1 MKFLLKFI
9 IIAAAAWSGYWF
21 VGERASRAGFEAWFA
36 QQRSRGMTAQY
47 SDFALQGFP
56 NRFDA
61 GFSDI
66 SLADPR
72 RGIAWNAPFFQI
84 LALSYKPNHLIA
96 VWPHRQTL
104 TTPEGVFEIASE
116 DMRASL
122 KLEADT
128 RLGLKEAIMTV
139 ARLVVTPTRQEIE
152 PTLVEK
158 LTLAVAHVA
167 DTKADTNAGYR
178 LGLEADGITPAAT
191 LVAQIDPERTLP
203 KQLSEIS
210 ADITVRFD
218 RPWDRLALEGTLPQ
232 PRQIEITKV
241 AAKWGRLRL
250 LASGTLAVDASG
262 IVTGEISIQARGWRD
277 MIALAVSTKVLSE
290 GMASTAEQA
299 LGLMAQS
306 AEDAEAVDIPLRFDQ
321 GLIFLGPVPLGPAPV
336 LLLR

>member
-21 VGERASRAGFEAWFA
+21 VGAKGSRAGFEAWFA
-36 QQRSRGMTAQY
+36 QQRSQGMIAEY

-66 SLADPR
+66 TLADPR
-72 RGIAWNAPFFQI
+72 RGFAWTAPFFQI

-96 VWPHRQTL
+96 VWPDRQTL
-104 TTPEGVFEIASE
+104 TTPEGIFDITSE

-122 KLEADT
+122 KLEAST
-128 RLGLKEAIMTV
+128 RLGLQEAIMTV
-139 ARLVVTPTRQEIE
+139 ARLVVTPARQAIE
-152 PTLVEK
+152 PTSVEK

-167 DTKADTNAGYR
+167 ETKARYR

-191 LVAQIDPERTLP
+191 LVAQIDPAQTLP
-203 KQLSEIS
+203 KQVSDIR

-218 RPWDRLALEGTLPQ
+218 RPWDRLALEAPLPQ
-232 PRQIEITKV
+232 PRQIEITEV
-241 AAKWGRLRL
+241 VAKWGRLRL
-250 LASGTLAVDASG
+250 LASGTLEVDASG
-262 IVTGEISIQARGWRD
+262 AVTGVIRIKVRNWRD
-277 MIALAVSTKVLSE
+277 MIALAVRAGALKE
-290 GMASTAEQA
+290 GMAGPVEKA

-306 AEDAEAVDIPLRFDQ
+306 ADDPEAVDIPLRFDQ
-321 GLIFLGPVPLGPAPV
+321 GFIFLGPVSLGPAPV

>member
-9 IIAAAAWSGYWF
+9 LIAAAAWSGYWF
-21 VGERASRAGFEAWFA
+21 VGARASRAGFEAWFA
-36 QQRSRGMTAQY
+36 QQRGRGMTAEY

-72 RGIAWNAPFFQI
+72 RGFAWTAPFFQI

-96 VWPHRQTL
+96 VWPDRQTL
-104 TTPEGVFEIASE
+104 TTPEGIFDITSE

-122 KLEADT
+122 KLEAST
-128 RLGLKEAIMTV
+128 RLGLQEAIMTV
-139 ARLVVTPTRQEIE
+139 ARMVVTPTRQTIE
-152 PTLVEK
+152 PTSVEK

-167 DTKADTNAGYR
+167 DTKAGYR
-178 LGLEADGITPAAT
+178 LGLEADGITPAAA
-191 LVAQIDPERTLP
+191 LVAQIDPKRTLP
-203 KQLSEIS
+203 KQVSEIS

-218 RPWDRLALEGTLPQ
+218 RPWDRLALAGTLPQ
-232 PRQIEITKV
+232 PRQIEITEI

-250 LASGTLAVDASG
+250 LASGTLTVDTSG
-262 IVTGEISIQARGWRD
+262 VVTGEISIKARNWRD
-277 MIALAVSTKVLSE
+277 MIALAVSTKALSE
-290 GMASTAEQA
+290 GMAGAVEQA

-306 AEDAEAVDIPLRFDQ
+306 AEDPEAVDIPLRFDQ
-321 GLIFLGPVPLGPAPV
+321 GFIFLGPVSLGPAPV